1 MPMDQKFTVVC
12 GHYGCG
18 KTNLSINLALDRAAQ
33 GKRVTLADLDLVNP
47 YFRSSDY
54 RERLEESGVEVI
66 APVFAGSNLDLPAIS
81 PELYSLFAKEGEII
95 LDVGGD
101 DAGATVLGGFSH
113 QIRELPYEML
123 YVVNRYRVL
132 STTAREAAQLLRE
145 IEAVS
150 RLKAT
155 GVVNN
160 SHLKEQTTAEDIL
173 LSVSFAKEVA
183 EELGLPLLYTTVPK
197 RLEQDVMLRNLYPV
211 SVYVRS
217 PWEETIS

>member
-1 MPMDQKFTVVC
+1 MPMDQKFTIIC

-18 KTNLSINLALDRAAQ
+18 KTNLSINLALDHAAQ
-33 GKRVTLADLDLVNP
+33 GKRVTLVDLDLVNP

-54 RERLEESGVEVI
+54 KEPLEKNGIEVI
-66 APVFAGSNLDLPAIS
+66 APVFAGTNLDLPAIS
-81 PELYSLFAKEGEII
+81 PALYALFAKEGEII

-101 DAGATVLGGFSH
+101 DAGATVLGGFSR
-113 QIRELPYEML
+113 QIQELPYEML

-132 STTAREAAQLLRE
+132 STTPEEAAQLLRE

-160 SHLKEQTTAEDIL
+160 SHLKEQTTADDIL
-173 LSVSFAKEVA
+173 RSVSFAEEVA
-183 EELGLPLLYTTVPK
+183 GRLGLPLLCTTVPK
-197 RLEQDVMLRNLYPV
+197 RLEQEVMLRKLYPV
-211 SVYVRS
+211 SVYVRP